1 MNLYNY
7 EGNKKKVKRK
17 ERKMKLV
24 KKLGIIITSVALCV
38 GSVGVVSADDI
49 KIPAKLETPHYSST
63 YDGGSVLLEW
73 EPDLSI
79 DGYEIEYAYASG
91 KKTTVKDIKDDCYC
105 EIPCEKNFYRV
116 RVRAYVKDENEKK
129 YYGEW
134 SDYGYFAKDLSHQ
147 DVETEGYV
155 VNKKKKIKVTWNKI
169 KGATKY
175 EIYMSTADR
184 TGFKKVKTV
193 KKNKNTFTI
202 TKFRKK
208 KLKKGRTYY
217 VRVRAVAKVGNR
229 VLKTPMEESV
239 QAYISAY

>member
-1 MNLYNY
+1 MNLCNY

-38 GSVGVVSADDI
+38 GSVGVVSADDV
-49 KIPAKLETPHYSST
+49 KTPYGVETPSYSST
-63 YDGGSVLLEW
+63 YDGGGVLIEW
-73 EPDLSI
+73 ETDSSH
-79 DGYEIEYAYASG
+79 DGYEIEYSYASG
-91 KKTTVKDIKDDCYC
+91 KKIRVKDIETDCYF
-105 EIPCEKNFYRV
+105 ELPCKKNFYRA
-116 RVRAYVKDENEKK
+116 RVRAYAKDDNGNKT
-129 YYGEW
+129 YSEW
-134 SDYGYFAKDLSHQ
+134 SDYGYYAKDLSHQ
-147 DVETEGYV
+147 DVETDGYYV
-155 VNKKKKIKVTWNKI
+155 KKKNKVKVTWNKI

-175 EIYMSTADR
+175 DIYMSTADR

-217 VRVRAVAKVGNR
+217 VRVCAVTKVGNR

-239 QAYISAY
+239 QAYISTY

>member
-1 MNLYNY
+1 
-7 EGNKKKVKRK
+7 
-17 ERKMKLV
+17 MKLV

-38 GSVGVVSADDI
+38 GSVGVVSADEV

-105 EIPCEKNFYRV
+105 EIPCRKNFYRA
-116 RVRAYVKDENEKK
+116 RVRAYVKDDNGNKT
-129 YYGEW
+129 YGEW

-147 DVETEGYV
+147 DVETDGYV
-155 VNKKKKIKVTWNKI
+155 VNKKNKVKVTWNII
-169 KGATKY
+169 KGAVKY
-175 EIYMSTADR
+175 EVYMSTAYK

-208 KLKKGRTYY
+208 KIKRGRTYY
-217 VRVRAVAKVGNR
+217 VRVCAVTKVGKR
-229 VLKTPMEESV
+229 VIKTPMTESV
-239 QAYISAY
+239 EAYISVH